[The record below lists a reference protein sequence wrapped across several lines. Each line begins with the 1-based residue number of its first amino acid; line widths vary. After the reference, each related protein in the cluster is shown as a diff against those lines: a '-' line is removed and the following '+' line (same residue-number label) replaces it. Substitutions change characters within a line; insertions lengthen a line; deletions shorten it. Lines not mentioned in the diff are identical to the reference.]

1 MRRNILLD
9 SFNSFDRL
17 ELKLCHTT
25 LCVAAVIRTVP
36 TPSDVGHGAYNEPDD
51 PLPKPEPPPPQDPGN
66 DPPIVY
72 PGIPSSG
79 PPGPG

>member
-1 MRRNILLD
+1 MRRHILLD

-17 ELKLCHTT
+17 ELKLCQTS
-25 LCVAAVIRTVP
+25 LSVAAVTSAVL
-36 TPSDVGHGAYNEPDD
+36 TPSADSHEGFDDKED
-51 PLPKPEPPPPQDPGN
+51 PLPNPEPPPPQDPGN

-72 PGIPSSG
+72 PGLPSSG